1 MLTVNELF
9 AGIGAFR
16 KALIRL
22 GIPHEIVGISEIDKY
37 AIKSYNAIYGET
49 RNYGDI
55 SKVERLDYADLWT
68 YGFPCQDISLAGQLK
83 GIVKGETRSGL
94 LYEVQRL
101 LAQASSNDTL
111 PKYLIMEN
119 VKNLVG
125 KKFRPD
131 FEGWLKWLDEL
142 GYNNYWK
149 VLNAVDY
156 GIPQNRERVFCISI
170 RKDIDTGYT
179 FPSPIESDTV
189 LMDKLE
195 PVEDIDEKYFL
206 SSECVKRRFTKNQI
220 NEEKGYGFKFSPV
233 EREEAKIATT
243 VTTIPTRDTA
253 NHITEKGVSSILE
266 DNVDERY
273 YLSDEMSS
281 KLIEKPTDG
290 IVRQVGYIKKTEN
303 GTQHQSNTVYDPKGA
318 ARTLTACDYKS
329 PMMIKE

>member
-22 GIPHEIVGISEIDKY
+22 GIPHEVVGISEIDKY

-101 LAQASSNDTL
+101 LAQAQSDDAL

-220 NEEKGYGFKFSPV
+220 NEEKGYGSKFSPV

>member
-22 GIPHEIVGISEIDKY
+22 GIPHEVVGISEIDKY

-101 LAQASSNDTL
+101 LAQAQSDDAL

-131 FEGWLKWLDEL
+131 FEGWLEWLDEL

-156 GIPQNRERVFCISI
+156 GIPQNRERVFCVSI

-179 FPSPIESDTV
+179 FPSPVESDTV

-253 NHITEKGVSSILE
+253 NRITEKGVNSILE

>member
-22 GIPHEIVGISEIDKY
+22 GIPHEVVGISEIDKY

-55 SKVERLDYADLWT
+55 SKVEKLNYADLWT

-101 LAQASSNDTL
+101 LAQAHSDDAL

-131 FEGWLKWLDEL
+131 FEGWLEWLDEL
-142 GYNNYWK
+142 GYNNYWQ
-149 VLNAVDY
+149 VLNAVNY

-179 FPSPIESDTV
+179 FPLPIESDTV

-303 GTQHQSNTVYDPKGA
+303 GTQHQSNTVYDPNGA